1 MADPLKLFIVAG
13 EASGDRI
20 GGDLVKRLRARQPVT
35 VTGVGGPE
43 LTGLGLNSLFPMD
56 DLAVMGF
63 ADVLRRAPLLLWRLR
78 QTARAIIAQRPDVV
92 VLIDSQVFSH
102 LLAQR
107 VRRTCPQI
115 KLVLYVAPTVWAW
128 KPERAAELKPLFDEL
143 LAVLPFEP
151 RVVADLGGPPTHYV
165 GHPAL
170 DSVAW
175 RDSPTERGPL
185 LLLPGSRKGELKR
198 HLEMMRVG
206 VERLHAHPAVDGFV
220 LPTPASHAERVRAAT
235 ADWAAPVTIVRGE
248 ARYNAFSGAVGA
260 FATSGTVTLEL
271 ALAGV
276 PMVIAYVA
284 DRQQSKRYNAIGR
297 PPIGLPNIVAGQS
310 VVPEMLFEAGSD
322 TSEALSS
329 LKKLMDDP
337 ATRQRQ
343 LNDFRAIRALMQNG
357 APEAPR
363 EDPADRVLAV
373 AAQRSSMGT

>member
-20 GGDLVKRLRARQPVT
+20 GGDLVTRLRARQPVA
-35 VTGVGGPE
+35 VSGVGGPE
-43 LTGLGLNSLFPMD
+43 LTGLGLESLFPMD

-78 QTARAIIAQRPDVV
+78 QTAKAIIRQRPDVV

-107 VRRTCPQI
+107 VRRVCPDI

-128 KPERAAELKPLFDEL
+128 KPERAAELKPLFDQL

-151 RVVADLGGPPTHYV
+151 EVLARLGGPPTHYV

-170 DSVAW
+170 ERVAW
-175 RDSPTERGPL
+175 RDSLPQRGPL

-198 HLEMMRVG
+198 HLEMMRVA
-206 VERLHAHPAVDGFV
+206 VAQLQDHPAIDGFV
-220 LPTPASHAERVRAAT
+220 LPTPASQAARVRAAT
-235 ADWAAPVTIVRGE
+235 ANWAAPVTIVTGD
-248 ARYNAFSGAVGA
+248 ARYDAFAGAVGA

-284 DRQQSKRYNAIGR
+284 DRQQFKRYGAIGR

-310 VVPEMLFEAGSD
+310 VVPELLFEAGGD
-322 TSEALSS
+322 TAAAIAS
-329 LKKLMDDP
+329 LRRLMDD
-337 ATRQRQ
+337 AAMRRHQ
-343 LNDFRAIRALMQNG
+343 LDAFRDIRALMQNG

-363 EDPADRVLAV
+363 QDPADRVLAV
-373 AAQRSSMGT
+373 AAQRLSIGT